1 MSLVW
6 ASVLLVFSLPFLL
19 WPLLR
24 HHELTDAAEAATSLR
39 RQEATRRAARE
50 TALLA
55 IEEVELDEASGRLD
69 TSEARS
75 RLAEL
80 RSDAE
85 RILRLP

>member
-6 ASVLLVFSLPFLL
+6 ASALLVLFLPFLL

-24 HHELTDAAEAATSLR
+24 HHDLTGAAAAATALR
-39 RQEATRRAARE
+39 REEETRLAARE

-69 TSEARS
+69 PTEARS

>member
-1 MSLVW
+1 VSLIW
-6 ASVLLVFSLPFLL
+6 ASVLLVLSLPFLL

-24 HHELTDAAEAATSLR
+24 HQEVTGAAQATALR
-39 RQEATRRAARE
+39 RDEDARQD
-50 TALLA
+50 ALLA

-69 TSEARS
+69 AGEARS

-85 RILRLP
+85 RILRRS

>member
-1 MSLVW
+1 MNLVW
-6 ASVLLVFSLPFLL
+6 ASGLLILSLPFLL

-24 HHELTDAAEAATSLR
+24 HHEFTGADAAAAALR
-39 RQEATRRAARE
+39 REEETRRAARE

-75 RLAEL
+75 RLEEL

-85 RILRLP
+85 RILRRP